1 MHRFRELHP
10 EIDLHLHASD
20 DVVDLMSDRVDIAI
34 RYGSG
39 PYANLAAEIMFAD
52 RFAPVAH
59 PDLGITTAADLK
71 TATLNHFQ
79 WKKVHPLNPT
89 WERWFAEAK
98 LPWTSSARQLRF
110 SEEGHA
116 IQATVAGQ
124 GVALLSLPLVESEI
138 AAGRL
143 VQPFGPILAS
153 HTYHLVMRGDRPP
166 DSRVAAV
173 ADWLRS
179 EARPSS

>member
-1 MHRFRELHP
+1 
-10 EIDLHLHASD
+10 
-20 DVVDLMSDRVDIAI
+20 
-34 RYGSG
+34 
-39 PYANLAAEIMFAD
+39 MFAD

-59 PDLGITTAADLK
+59 PDLGIASAADLK
-71 TATLNHFQ
+71 NVTLIHFQ
-79 WKKVHPLNPT
+79 WRKVDPLNPT

-98 LPWTSSARQLRF
+98 LPWIPSARQLRF

-124 GVALLSLPLVESEI
+124 GVALLSLALVESEI

-143 VQPFGPILAS
+143 VQPFGPTIAS
-153 HTYHLVMRGDRPP
+153 HTYHLVTRGDRPP
-166 DSRVAAV
+166 DPRVNAV

-179 EARPSS
+179 EARPSR